1 MTFSRSCFAVEQAPL
16 FFELG
21 FKIDDQTSTFPGEF
35 VWLITLCP
43 ILTLVK
49 TDRVYFACFAC
60 LRVVGSSIVELASLN
75 CVVDRLEPVAAL
87 RV

>member
-75 CVVDRLEPVAAL
+75 CVVDSLEHS
-87 RV
+87 